1 MQEEYAET
9 WKGSSEVKVDAT
21 LWKGGAKDLS
31 ERTFIM
37 LKPETLMRSLVGDVI
52 SRIERKGLNI
62 IGLKL
67 VSLSREDASKLYE
80 MHKGKLFYGPLID
93 HVTSGPVVVMVV
105 EGPNAVLI
113 VRGIV
118 GGTNPLEAQ
127 PGTIRGDFAL
137 ITRKNIIHAADS
149 LENASREMNIFF
161 SKDELVEYE
170 KPTEKEFLL

>member
-1 MQEEYAET
+1 
-9 WKGSSEVKVDAT
+9 
-21 LWKGGAKDLS
+21 
-31 ERTFIM
+31 
-37 LKPETLMRSLVGDVI
+37 MRSLVGEVI

-67 VSLSREDASKLYE
+67 VSLAREDACKLYE
-80 MHKGKLFYGPLID
+80 MHQGRPFYAPLID
-93 HVTSGPVVVMVV
+93 HVTSGPVVAMVV
-105 EGPNAVLI
+105 EGPNAVVI

-118 GGTNPLEAQ
+118 GATDPLKAQ

-149 LENASREMNIFF
+149 LENARKEMRIFF
-161 SKDELVEYE
+161 SEDELVEYE